1 MRSAIRLPLFLHTAH
16 RETVGAVVR
25 VRAQQTTTEVHAT
38 GIRT

>member
-16 RETVGAVVR
+16 REPVGAVA
-25 VRAQQTTTEVHAT
+25 RAREQQTTTEVHVT